1 MSKEKDL
8 IEIKRLLDGAEN
20 NILQAKRILF
30 SNQLAD
36 KAKKLDTLP
45 DSETIEGI
53 FNGEDMLGKDKTKYP
68 VPLNYASKSK
78 LIPGDVLKLTIEED
92 GSYLYKQI
100 GPIKRKKA
108 VGELEEAGDDK
119 YVVNANG
126 KKYQVNKASITYFK
140 ALPGDKMTIIIPEK
154 GESEWAAV
162 ENLINQGDNNEN

>member
-20 NILQAKRILF
+20 NILQAKRVLF

-36 KAKKLDTLP
+36 KAEALDNLS
-45 DSETIEGI
+45 DNETVEGI

-78 LIPGDVLKLTIEED
+78 LIPGDVLKLTIEKD

-108 VGELEEAGDDK
+108 VGELEEAGDGK
-119 YVVNANG
+119 FVVNVNG
-126 KKYQVNKASITYFK
+126 TKYQVNKASITYFK
-140 ALPGDKMTIIIPEK
+140 AESGDKITIIIPEK

-162 ENLINQGDNNEN
+162 ENVINQGNNNEN